1 MRTRRANSPSCEAWR
16 LLFDLLMAQRS
27 RVPAIAAE
35 FGLSPMQCH
44 VLRLLE
50 PGEAAPMGRLASG
63 LGCDASNI
71 TGIVDR
77 LEARGLISRR
87 LAERDRRVRVLALTD
102 SGVELRAKLVE
113 RMAEPPQWVERLP
126 ADEQQA
132 LCRIL
137 RRALD

>member
-1 MRTRRANSPSCEAWR
+1 ME
-16 LLFDLLMAQRS
+16 QRS

-50 PGEAAPMGRLASG
+50 PGEPAPMGRLASG

-102 SGVELRAKLVE
+102 SGVELRAKLLE